1 MKRRILVTILIFIL
15 VVLIFADRYMKL
27 EYNFGFFKY
36 FTQSTTLTE
45 EEREWL
51 DDHGPLIYGADNSTP
66 PIRYVD
72 PETGQYKGVTIDYL
86 QALSI
91 ELETDIIFKPMIWAE
106 ALDELAKGNTD
117 LCDMFPSEQ
126 RSKVYLF
133 SDPINFQ
140 RTVIVVPKE
149 ENEIVNLFDLV
160 GRPVAAQTGDYV
172 NEFLNS
178 NVDGIN
184 FVHVPEYS
192 DLITE
197 LVNGNVDAI
206 VGDEPVL
213 SYYLDEL
220 DITDEYKIV
229 EKPLYELHSV
239 FSVPKGDEILQD
251 IINKGIYALERKNIM
266 NKIQQKWFGISTPIS
281 KETTD
286 EKMLLIVSFFMLNI
300 MLASYLFFTWNSE
313 LKEEVDARTKE
324 LKISRNDLQRTFD
337 SLTHLM
343 VVLDED
349 YDIITVNKVFC
360 DTLDVA
366 KSDILGKN
374 LKYIDGL
381 PSLPIIMDVIANSL
395 ENERKS
401 EVELD
406 YKNQTYLI
414 STFPL
419 IETYESS
426 NRLLLMIQNVTDLR
440 LAEQQVLQST
450 KMAAI
455 GQLAAGVAHEIRNPL
470 GLIRNHTYF
479 LKKTE
484 NMSQEMK
491 DKSFSH
497 IENAVEQASQ
507 IIDNLLNFSRI
518 TDNRITTVNV
528 FAYLKDMIELNHKV
542 MEKRDVIYRINID
555 PNLNWTI
562 MEDSLQSVLINLI
575 SNSVDAMPDGGRLT
589 ISCWIEEG
597 KLIITCND
605 TGQGMSQSELEKV
618 FNPFF
623 TTKETGEGTGLGLY
637 ITYNQIQKM
646 NGQIT
651 VESTPDVGTTFRIE
665 LPRLKEASEDGYEEK
680 LI

>member
-229 EKPLYELHSV
+229 EK
-239 FSVPKGDEILQD
+239 
-251 IINKGIYALERKNIM
+251 
-266 NKIQQKWFGISTPIS
+266 
-281 KETTD
+281 TT
-286 EKMLLIVSFFMLNI
+286 L
-300 MLASYLFFTWNSE
+300 
-313 LKEEVDARTKE
+313 
-324 LKISRNDLQRTFD
+324 
-337 SLTHLM
+337 
-343 VVLDED
+343 
-349 YDIITVNKVFC
+349 
-360 DTLDVA
+360 
-366 KSDILGKN
+366 
-374 LKYIDGL
+374 
-381 PSLPIIMDVIANSL
+381 
-395 ENERKS
+395 
-401 EVELD
+401 
-406 YKNQTYLI
+406 
-414 STFPL
+414 
-419 IETYESS
+419 
-426 NRLLLMIQNVTDLR
+426 
-440 LAEQQVLQST
+440 
-450 KMAAI
+450 
-455 GQLAAGVAHEIRNPL
+455 
-470 GLIRNHTYF
+470 
-479 LKKTE
+479 
-484 NMSQEMK
+484 
-491 DKSFSH
+491 
-497 IENAVEQASQ
+497 
-507 IIDNLLNFSRI
+507 
-518 TDNRITTVNV
+518 
-528 FAYLKDMIELNHKV
+528 
-542 MEKRDVIYRINID
+542 
-555 PNLNWTI
+555 
-562 MEDSLQSVLINLI
+562 
-575 SNSVDAMPDGGRLT
+575 
-589 ISCWIEEG
+589 
-597 KLIITCND
+597 
-605 TGQGMSQSELEKV
+605 
-618 FNPFF
+618 
-623 TTKETGEGTGLGLY
+623 
-637 ITYNQIQKM
+637 
-646 NGQIT
+646 
-651 VESTPDVGTTFRIE
+651 
-665 LPRLKEASEDGYEEK
+665 
-680 LI
+680 